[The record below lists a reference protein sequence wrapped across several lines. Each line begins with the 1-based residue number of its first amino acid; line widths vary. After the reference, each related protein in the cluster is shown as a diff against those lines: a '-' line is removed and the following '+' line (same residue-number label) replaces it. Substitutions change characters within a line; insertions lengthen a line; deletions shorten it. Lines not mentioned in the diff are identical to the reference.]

1 MKETIV
7 YNSITSK
14 HPIPAFSAYLS
25 VFFFMHFKHNI
36 GLAKKFCSSF
46 SIRCNGKTWMKLF
59 DQPNNLTNRI
69 EYSKNS
75 FKACFQLPC
84 ESFLIY
90 VHFWNFSRLNIPIK
104 DIFSK
109 FIDVNRERTLSYLDI
124 LYTYKLENVPG
135 TIL

>member
-1 MKETIV
+1 MKETII

-36 GLAKKFCSSF
+36 GLVKSF
-46 SIRCNGKTWMKLF
+46 IRVFPRRNGKTWTKLF
-59 DQPNNLTNRI
+59 GQPNNLTNRI

-75 FKACFQLPC
+75 FKAYFQLPC
-84 ESFLIY
+84 ESFLISSFLKFLKTK
-90 VHFWNFSRLNIPIK
+90 HSDPIK